1 MIAINRMVFNHGL
14 FKLSYVA
21 SFDTN
26 GRPLVISDKK
36 KFEIEK
42 EIENELN
49 NCYVEAKS
57 IISSKINLLKVIL
70 KELIKKETLN
80 KDEFSNILNSNN

>member
-1 MIAINRMVFNHGL
+1 LKVKVF
-14 FKLSYVA
+14 
-21 SFDTN
+21 
-26 GRPLVISDKK
+26 LVSTDKK